1 MYRRRISTAAGIPAK
16 CNPGFL
22 DTGIDYRHPAFLRS
36 NGQSRILSIWDQT
49 DRTGTPP
56 PQFPYGSLY
65 EKSDLDDALRS
76 RDPLSV
82 VPVTDPDGHGTY
94 VAGVAGGTPNASAG
108 FLGAAPEADFAVVK
122 LKPAKQNLKDFY
134 LVSTNAPVFEEDDL
148 LSAMRFLNEV
158 AAREGKP
165 LVICLALGTN
175 QGSHSGTLPI
185 ALTLARYGNTPG
197 IIPVCA
203 TGNEG
208 NAAHHYYGSVSE
220 NDSPKMWS
228 FSFPKAAAV
237 LSWSS
242 GDRFRSFFRRI
253 PLSRRRNDSADSRLF
268 DSGTEDHLCSGT
280 HRHLRQLRSRS
291 DDDRQP
297 AHPDPHAGSDARHLD
312 TSGLP
317 RLSFPS
323 RFPRLA
329 SDYRIFH
336 FRCDLS
342 GTRPVHDTDDT
353 LRHRSRSVSLHLS
366 GIQ

>member
-1 MYRRRISTAAGIPAK
+1 MAPYPK
-16 CNPGFL
+16 M
-22 DTGIDYRHPAFLRS
+22 
-36 NGQSRILSIWDQT
+36 
-49 DRTGTPP
+49 TP
-56 PQFPYGSLY
+56 
-65 EKSDLDDALRS
+65 R
-76 RDPLSV
+76 
-82 VPVTDPDGHGTY
+82 
-94 VAGVAGGTPNASAG
+94 
-108 FLGAAPEADFAVVK
+108 
-122 LKPAKQNLKDFY
+122 
-134 LVSTNAPVFEEDDL
+134 
-148 LSAMRFLNEV
+148 
-158 AAREGKP
+158 
-165 LVICLALGTN
+165 
-175 QGSHSGTLPI
+175 
-185 ALTLARYGNTPG
+185 
-197 IIPVCA
+197 
-203 TGNEG
+203 
-208 NAAHHYYGSVSE
+208 
-220 NDSPKMWS
+220 KMWS